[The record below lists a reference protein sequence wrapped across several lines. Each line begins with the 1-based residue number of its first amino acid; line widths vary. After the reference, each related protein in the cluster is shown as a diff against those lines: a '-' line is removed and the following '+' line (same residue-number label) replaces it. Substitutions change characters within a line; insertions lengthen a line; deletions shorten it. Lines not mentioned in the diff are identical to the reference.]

1 MSKTPRI
8 ILVTNSVPLPDTDF
22 LKYKVFG
29 LSHVFDL
36 HVMCWDTVANKQ
48 AFYDKYS
55 DKVRGKNI
63 SLFYDT
69 LNAFTVFKLLFINFF
84 RFITAPHISM
94 PLANKLINVYGWDPK
109 KLFTKFTLYFPIATL
124 KPDIVHFEYG
134 TLAHRFSDIKQFV
147 KCKTSVSFR
156 GYDLNYVGLEDT
168 DYYNKVWKNFDGF
181 HFLGNDLK
189 NRAIKRGYPEGKTE
203 ALIPPAIDTLFFKPI
218 S

>member
-63 SLFYDT
+63 WLFYDT

-84 RFITAPHISM
+84 LNNI
-94 PLANKLINVYGWDPK
+94 
-109 KLFTKFTLYFPIATL
+109 LFYLL
-124 KPDIVHFEYG
+124 
-134 TLAHRFSDIKQFV
+134 
-147 KCKTSVSFR
+147 
-156 GYDLNYVGLEDT
+156 
-168 DYYNKVWKNFDGF
+168 
-181 HFLGNDLK
+181 
-189 NRAIKRGYPEGKTE
+189 
-203 ALIPPAIDTLFFKPI
+203 
-218 S
+218 